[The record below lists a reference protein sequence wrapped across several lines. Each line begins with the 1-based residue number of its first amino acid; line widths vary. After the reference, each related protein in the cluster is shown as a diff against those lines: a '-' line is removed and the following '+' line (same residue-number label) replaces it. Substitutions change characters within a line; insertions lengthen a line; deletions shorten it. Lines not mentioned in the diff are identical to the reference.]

1 MRILIMGAGVAGL
14 TLAAL
19 LKQRGVTPTV
29 VEKSKDFGQVGYMI
43 GLFPLGS
50 KIFHG
55 LGCFQQFLNVSIP
68 SRQYEAYT
76 ETGKLLKSVS
86 LQSISDQYG
95 DYQTTTRY
103 DLLNI
108 LQKQCTGIDIQF
120 NTTVKE
126 LNEQDDK
133 VTVQFSNG
141 NTDNFD
147 LVVGADGL
155 HSHVRSFIL
164 KPEEV
169 EHFDTGWGGWVWWS
183 NDAQQ
188 ASDTVQE
195 YWGNQCFLGSYP
207 VKGKTGV
214 IAAVPFSSPEKALG
228 IESRSKFIKERFAKL
243 DTIRPDLFKSFP
255 KDDESVFFWPLTD
268 IRSNRWASKRVVLLG
283 DAAAGFLPTAGVGA
297 SMAMESAAV
306 LNDILSRT
314 DSRLVPNA
322 LEFYIKRR
330 RKRVEGAQTDSRKLA
345 KLMFVKSWWQCK
357 LRDYAIKYMSEKSL
371 IKSITKDFE
380 EPI

>member
-1 MRILIMGAGVAGL
+1 MRILIAGAGIAGL

-19 LKQRGVTPTV
+19 LKQRGITPTV
-29 VEKSKDFGQVGYMI
+29 IEKSKDFGQVGYMI

-55 LGCFQQFLNVSIP
+55 LGCFHEFLNDSIP
-68 SRQYEAYT
+68 SRHYQAYT
-76 ETGKLLKSVS
+76 ESGKLLKSVS
-86 LQSISDQYG
+86 LQTISDQYG

-103 DLLNI
+103 DLI
-108 LQKQCTGIDIQF
+108 DVLQKQCDGISIQF
-120 NTTVKE
+120 NTTVTD

-133 VTVQFSNG
+133 VIVQFNNG
-141 NTDNFD
+141 QEAEFD

-155 HSHVRSFIL
+155 HSRIRSFIL

-169 EHFDTGWGGWVWWS
+169 EHFNTGWGGWVWWS
-183 NDAQQ
+183 KHAKQETDA
-188 ASDTVQE
+188 VQE
-195 YWGNQCFLGSYP
+195 YWGSSCFLGSYP

-214 IAAVPFSSPEKALG
+214 IAAVPYSSPEQALKG
-228 IESRSKFIKERFAKL
+228 QSRVEFINKHFAKL
-243 DTIRPDLFKSFP
+243 KEVRPDLFSEFP
-255 KDDESVFFWPLTD
+255 ADDAPLFFWPLND
-268 IRSNRWASKRVVLLG
+268 IRSKRWRSKRVVLLG
-283 DAAAGFLPTAGVGA
+283 DAAAAFLPTAGVGA

-314 DSRLVPNA
+314 DARLLPRA
-322 LEFYIKRR
+322 LEFFEKRR
-330 RKRVEGAQTDSRKLA
+330 RKRVEGAQEDSRKLS

-357 LRDYAIKYMSEKSL
+357 LRDYAIQYMSEKSL
-371 IKSITKDFE
+371 IKSITKDFN